1 MEESLF
7 DLEQPIPVYSRT
19 ASSIDDKTAKD
30 LIGHSLP
37 IILDSLSNCLHS
49 SVPQTVV

>member
-30 LIGHSLP
+30 PIGHSLP
-37 IILDSLSNCLHS
+37 IIFYSL
-49 SVPQTVV
+49 